1 MNLQPLRT
9 WTLAIALLATAP
21 AVSAPSHAHDGL
33 ARTHTSDA
41 QAKADAFDAIMRGH
55 GIPGAQLLWSHAGT
69 SEEFDYGVTRLHAAD
84 KVTPDTVFE
93 AASLSKVLAAY
104 IVMRM
109 VDAGQMDL
117 DAPLW
122 NYWHSP
128 RTRDNPQARRI
139 TARMVLDHT
148 TGLKNWQVS
157 PSSPAI
163 DTAPLESLFEPGTR
177 YSYSGEGFYLLQ
189 KTVEHITGTAW
200 NELAGKEV
208 FARFDM
214 PDSSYVAVPAQES
227 HRARGHDAD
236 GVPDDGP
243 GHARA
248 NTAYTLV
255 TNAHD
260 YGNFIRGA
268 LLEGKG
274 LAPATHALML
284 AEASDADDHAMPSPA
299 DPYVSWGL
307 GVGLQKVAGRTLVW
321 HWGDNPGYKAF
332 FMLDPASGDYLILF
346 TNSDKGLSTYKQV
359 LNLFFGKGDYPAV
372 DWARSQS

>member
-9 WTLAIALLATAP
+9 WTLTIALLATAT
-21 AVSAPSHAHDGL
+21 AVSAPSLAHDGL
-33 ARTHTSDA
+33 VRTQASDA

-117 DAPLW
+117 DTPLW

-139 TARMVLDHT
+139 TTRMVLDHT

-163 DTAPLESLFEPGTR
+163 DTAPLESLFEPGAR

-243 GHARA
+243 GYAHA

-255 TNAHD
+255 TNARD

-268 LLEGKG
+268 LFEGKG

-284 AEASDADDHAMPSPA
+284 AAASDADDHAVPSPA

-332 FMLDPASGDYLILF
+332 FVLDPASGDNLILF